1 MRYEGQRMKDC
12 DIIQPELSAY
22 VDGELSPHLRELVEA
37 HLASCPRCQEAL
49 GELKTLAT
57 GVAALPKLQPSP
69 QFLAEV
75 RRKIAR
81 GDHPEA
87 LTWRDYLFRPFWV
100 KVPLELA
107 ALVAVTV
114 YVTRL
119 EERQA
124 IEPVASDQLAQLEN
138 YRNDQSPSAGM
149 E

>member
-1 MRYEGQRMKDC
+1 MNDEGQRMNDC

-22 VDGELSPHLRELVEA
+22 TDGELAPHRRELVEA

-49 GELKTLAT
+49 AELKTLTA
-57 GVAALPKLQPSP
+57 GVAALPKLQPPP

-81 GDHPEA
+81 GDNPEA
-87 LTWRDYLFRPFWV
+87 LTWQDHLFRPFWI

-114 YVTRL
+114 FVTRL
-119 EERQA
+119 EEQP
-124 IEPVASDQLAQLEN
+124 IETVGSDQFAQ
-138 YRNDQSPSAGM
+138 AG
-149 E
+149 